1 MSLIQNLCRDY
12 GDFKVD
18 IPRWVLPDE
27 GVTALWGPS
36 GSGKTS
42 VFNLLIGLEPC
53 PGLSWDFQGRNL
65 ANLPPQQRQLG
76 VVFQNYEIFPHLT
89 AHQNIEFAAKARNIE
104 SAIAEKHL
112 NELSETL
119 QLQNCLN
126 TKGALLSGGEKQR
139 VALARALIGEPCF
152 LFLDEPFSNLD
163 QNLRDSARALVKKAI
178 ETHKVPTLLITHD
191 EGDLKALAQAVVKI
205 ENGRISEPSSS

>member
-1 MSLIQNLCRDY
+1 MSLIQNLYRDY
-12 GDFKVD
+12 GDFRVD
-18 IPRWVLPDE
+18 IPRWEIADQ

-53 PGLSWDFQGRNL
+53 PGLIWDFKGLNL
-65 ANLPPQQRQLG
+65 AALPMQERQLG

-89 AHQNIEFAAKARNIE
+89 AQQNILFAAEARDITLKA
-104 SAIAEKHL
+104 AEKHL
-112 NELSETL
+112 AELTETL

-126 TKGALLSGGEKQR
+126 TKGELLSGGEKQR
-139 VALARALIGEPCF
+139 TALARALIGEPRF

-163 QNLRDSARALVKKAI
+163 QNLRDSARSLVKQVIDK
-178 ETHKVPTLLITHD
+178 HRVPTLLVTHD
-191 EGDLKALAQAVVKI
+191 EGDLKALAQTVVKI
-205 ENGRISEPSSS
+205 ENGKLVNHAE